1 MDILDKKQLSDFDQE
16 AQKYLSF
23 FELPGH
29 ELKIKGSGQ
38 YKFLNYRSD
47 YDILISI
54 KDDTPIHKLFN
65 DLRDNLIKIEKEPNT
80 YFIELKLHTKDD
92 HKVRFHHNDT
102 FSFSDFEKYYA
113 KLKFFKIDIV
123 MFIKG
128 KFWEASCVYSL
139 SPEPKLTM
147 DKIVNNI
154 KGRYGGV

>member
-47 YDILISI
+47 YDIMISI

-65 DLRDNLIKIEKEPNT
+65 DLRDNLI
-80 YFIELKLHTKDD
+80 
-92 HKVRFHHNDT
+92 
-102 FSFSDFEKYYA
+102 
-113 KLKFFKIDIV
+113 
-123 MFIKG
+123 
-128 KFWEASCVYSL
+128 
-139 SPEPKLTM
+139 
-147 DKIVNNI
+147 
-154 KGRYGGV
+154 